1 MKRAAYIILATIAL
15 CSCNTSDEGSQ
26 LSESA
31 LDEIIISPTLS
42 DQVSTK
48 GTIIEDDTDLQKETF
63 MLYATA
69 YDNDTAA
76 DYAVAKAEIGYSY
89 SFWSPTEGHKIYWPT
104 SESDVTFYAWHP
116 ATVEPAYIGGKELY
130 FACDTKA
137 APKTSDNITLY
148 KDTASGD
155 VVHYYNGAAGVQE
168 DLICST
174 TTMKNPT
181 QQSVEGYDKI
191 DYEVDLAFVHALTHL
206 KFQYKTAAGVEVR
219 IKAMTLHNIISKGGF
234 YSYSDGT
241 YEWAYYDS
249 DNPDYAYNYYEDTRP
264 NYHCVPMAWGNE
276 EFVASTETAVAI
288 SGENDL
294 MVFPQEVAAWD
305 PDYIRDWDG
314 EPGYSIANNDGL
326 GTLHAEKGAYLQ
338 IYCDIKTSSTFGD
351 DSTYSESDTS
361 MSLDPDYCIFVPI
374 SSKDNSGEEVWLAG
388 NIVTYTLTFGAGY
401 DKEGNKNDD
410 VEEDETPVSVVV
422 TASLNGWDNGGD
434 YDVEF

>member
-15 CSCNTSDEGSQ
+15 CGCNTSDEGSQ

-48 GTIIEDDTDLQKETF
+48 GTIIEDDSDFQKETF

-69 YDNDTAA
+69 FDNDTAA

-89 SFWSPTEGHKIYWPT
+89 SSWSPTEGHKIYWPT

-116 ATVEPAYIGGKELY
+116 ATVEPALISEANLY

-137 APKTSDNITLY
+137 APKTSDPVTLY
-148 KDTASGD
+148 KDATSGD

-174 TTMKNPT
+174 TVMKNPT
-181 QQSVEGYDKI
+181 QQSVEGYDEI
-191 DYEVDLAFVHALTHL
+191 DYTVDLEFVHALTHL

-219 IKAMTLHNIISKGGF
+219 VKAMTLHNIISKGGF
-234 YSYSDGT
+234 YSYSNGT
-241 YEWAYYDS
+241 YGWAAYTTE
-249 DNPDYAYNYYEDTRP
+249 NYNYYEDTRP
-264 NYHCVPMAWGNE
+264 NYHCVPMAWENE
-276 EFVASTETAVAI
+276 DFDAATETAVAI

-305 PDYIRDWDG
+305 PDYIRDWTD
-314 EPGYSIANNDGL
+314 EPGYSIANNDGY

-338 IYCDIKTSSTFGD
+338 IYCDMETTHGD
-351 DSTYSESDTS
+351 DEHGDDVTYSDSDEEMTIE
-361 MSLDPDYCIFVPI
+361 PDYCIFVPI
-374 SSKDNSGEEVWLAG
+374 SSKDSNGEEVWLAG

-401 DKEGNKNDD
+401 DKEGNKNPDLTDD
-410 VEEDETPVSVVV
+410 DDTPILVVV
-422 TASLNGWDNGGD
+422 TATLNKWTDGGD